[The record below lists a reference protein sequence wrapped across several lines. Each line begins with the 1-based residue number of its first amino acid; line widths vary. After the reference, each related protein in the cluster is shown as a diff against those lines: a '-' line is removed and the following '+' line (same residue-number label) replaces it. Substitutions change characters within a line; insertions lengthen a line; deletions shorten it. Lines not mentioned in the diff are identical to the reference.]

1 MQKKKDKLVFSY
13 FYRGGPQDIAD
24 LAPNVG
30 TKDLLQ
36 NKGEVDSASL
46 NFIHFLPCCCVPL
59 FTGIHLSLLLLFG
72 CESLLSQRQSA
83 HTHTYTHTHTHIYI
97 YMHIYIYLFIYF
109 HLQIY
114 TP

>member
-1 MQKKKDKLVFSY
+1 MQEKKKDKHVSSY
-13 FYRGGPQDIAD
+13 FYSGGPQDIAN
-24 LAPNVG
+24 LAPSVG

-46 NFIHFLPCCCVPL
+46 TSIHFLPCCCVPL
-59 FTGIHLSLLLLFG
+59 FTGIHLSLLPLFG
-72 CESLLSQRQSA
+72 CESLLSQRQRA
-83 HTHTYTHTHTHIYI
+83 RTHTHTYMCVCVCIYI
-97 YMHIYIYLFIYF
+97 YIYIHF